1 MIKIPSSIPS
11 SSQDIVVSGESHSL
25 RCTDFVLNRSEAESD
40 YTITTAGFE
49 GYGIKE
55 VVETVKGEACCQ
67 VPGTASL
74 LSYLSYHLVSWFC
87 FPSTCSAPCPTPLA
101 FVPHKRD
108 FYRYLTVR
116 QPLRWCRLPS
126 VSFFLPMGWYR
137 SQLCLFWFS
146 LLTRSGT
153 FRSCG

>member
-1 MIKIPSSIPS
+1 MIKIPLSIPS

-74 LSYLSYHLVSWFC
+74 LSYLLLHLDSSLGFASPQLAALLISLSWHSSHINVI
-87 FPSTCSAPCPTPLA
+87 STGILLCGNR
-101 FVPHKRD
+101 FVGAVCHR
-108 FYRYLTVR
+108 
-116 QPLRWCRLPS
+116 CH
-126 VSFFLPMGWYR
+126 FLHR
-137 SQLCLFWFS
+137 
-146 LLTRSGT
+146 
-153 FRSCG
+153 